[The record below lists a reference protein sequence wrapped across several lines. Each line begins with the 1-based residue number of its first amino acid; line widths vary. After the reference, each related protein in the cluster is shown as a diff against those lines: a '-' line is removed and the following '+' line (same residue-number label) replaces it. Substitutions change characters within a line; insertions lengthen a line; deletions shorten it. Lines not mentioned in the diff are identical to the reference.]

1 MNVKE
6 NWFTQTHLKN
16 FGTFE
21 GWVSL
26 HSEIH
31 CLFFTIVKLSDF
43 VLKKSMFF
51 ILLGNFIQY
60 ILIIFSFSQF
70 LSLYRNTKLPFL
82 LSLKQQ
88 NIESNLCWLVTLEN
102 RVCLEA

>member
-43 VLKKSMFF
+43 FLKKLMF
-51 ILLGNFIQY
+51 
-60 ILIIFSFSQF
+60 
-70 LSLYRNTKLPFL
+70 LYTP
-82 LSLKQQ
+82 
-88 NIESNLCWLVTLEN
+88 W
-102 RVCLEA
+102 

>member
-31 CLFFTIVKLSDF
+31 CLFFTIVKLGDF
-43 VLKKSMFF
+43 FLKNQCFH

-60 ILIIFSFSQF
+60 ILIIFFFFQLLPILIP
-70 LSLYRNTKLPFL
+70 LS
-82 LSLKQQ
+82 
-88 NIESNLCWLVTLEN
+88 
-102 RVCLEA
+102 

>member
-43 VLKKSMFF
+43 FKKKINVF
-51 ILLGNFIQY
+51 IYSLVISYN
-60 ILIIFSFSQF
+60 IF
-70 LSLYRNTKLPFL
+70 
-82 LSLKQQ
+82 
-88 NIESNLCWLVTLEN
+88 
-102 RVCLEA
+102 